1 MTAESPKFFQ
11 WIWGT
16 NSNGETQ
23 MIDFAMHRSVERLH
37 GPTIYGDTIEVI
49 KEMLREEGMEG
60 KFDDVL
66 SQGNYFPESF
76 FYQWIGFPENVF
88 LYNEIFAETI

>member
-1 MTAESPKFFQ
+1 M
-11 WIWGT
+11 
-16 NSNGETQ
+16 
-23 MIDFAMHRSVERLH
+23 MDFAMRRSVERLH
-37 GPTIYGDTIEVI
+37 GSTIYGDTIEVI

-76 FYQWIGFPENVF
+76 FYQWIGFSENVF
-88 LYNEIFAETI
+88 LYNEVFAETI

>member
-1 MTAESPKFFQ
+1 
-11 WIWGT
+11 
-16 NSNGETQ
+16 
-23 MIDFAMHRSVERLH
+23 MIGFCDAQECKRLH

-88 LYNEIFAETI
+88 LYNEVFAETI